1 MPQLRDIDTPILL
14 EMLVRHT
21 GMLTELIKGKE
32 FGIEYNT
39 LKNFVKEIQ
48 REIETRGRP
57 KVADTIKFLKDK
69 V

>member
-1 MPQLRDIDTPILL
+1 
-14 EMLVRHT
+14 
-21 GMLTELIKGKE
+21 MLTELIKGKE